1 LIQIYLVPAFSKP
14 QIKEVN
20 PASLKKL
27 AEVKTGSDEYNNAT
41 DIKAR
46 TII

>member
-1 LIQIYLVPAFSKP
+1 VPVFSKP
-14 QIKEVN
+14 PIKEVN
-20 PASLKKL
+20 PAPLKKL
-27 AEVKTGSDEYNNAT
+27 AEVKTGSDEDNNAT